1 MGTSV
6 TNLTIGESGYAFV
19 VSHNGDIIMSK
30 NLTVDEAGHVVGT
43 RNLFEDPIKAVH
55 TIAEKIAAGE
65 RGVEQVT
72 FEGNE
77 VYLAYE
83 SMENMPWSVVT
94 TVSINEVLA
103 PAKIGEHRIAALADA
118 ANEDIS
124 GIIRPTAI
132 LFLCSI
138 VVAIAPTLGYANSV
152 RITRPLSKLTD
163 HVKQISHGD
172 LNSKIDIN
180 TGDEI
185 QTLGDAFN
193 KMTDDMNQYIR
204 DLTSVTAERE
214 RHGAAMNV
222 ATQIQRDMLPNIFPA
237 FPERKEFSIYA
248 TMNPAKEVGGDFYN
262 FFMVDDSHLGVV
274 MADVSGKGV
283 PAALFMVIA
292 KTIIKNQ
299 ALAGDPPDQV
309 FTHANDQLCEN
320 NGEGLFVTAF
330 MGLLNLNTGDFT
342 YVNAG
347 HNPPLLRRS
356 GGNYEYL
363 KLDPGFVLAD
373 LDGMVHDSTT
383 LKLGDG
389 DTLFLYTDGVT
400 EALNV
405 QQELYGEERL
415 QTALNDPAGRDL
427 HVNQLLP
434 CISGQLADFAQGAD
448 QADDITMLGLTFHTD
463 DQPVKDPIPGMK
475 TMTVPAATDQ
485 LEAVQAFVA
494 EQLSILDCP
503 PEAMIQLQIAVEEL
517 FVNIAHYAYHPEN
530 GVAVVGCDLD
540 KDNPSITI
548 QFRDWGTPFNP
559 LAKQD
564 ADITLSADERDIGG
578 LGIYMVKEYIDE
590 VTYAY
595 EDGQNVLTMKK
606 KL

>member
-1 MGTSV
+1 M
-6 TNLTIGESGYAFV
+6 
-19 VSHNGDIIMSK
+19 
-30 NLTVDEAGHVVGT
+30 
-43 RNLFEDPIKAVH
+43 
-55 TIAEKIAAGE
+55 
-65 RGVEQVT
+65 
-72 FEGNE
+72 
-77 VYLAYE
+77 
-83 SMENMPWSVVT
+83 
-94 TVSINEVLA
+94 
-103 PAKIGEHRIAALADA
+103 
-118 ANEDIS
+118 
-124 GIIRPTAI
+124 
-132 LFLCSI
+132 
-138 VVAIAPTLGYANSV
+138 
-152 RITRPLSKLTD
+152 
-163 HVKQISHGD
+163 KQISHGD

-373 LDGMVHDSTT
+373 LNGMVHDSTT

-389 DTLFLYTDGVT
+389 DTLFLY
-400 EALNV
+400 
-405 QQELYGEERL
+405 
-415 QTALNDPAGRDL
+415 
-427 HVNQLLP
+427 
-434 CISGQLADFAQGAD
+434 
-448 QADDITMLGLTFHTD
+448 TD

>member
-389 DTLFLYTDGVT
+389 DTLFLYTD
-400 EALNV
+400 
-405 QQELYGEERL
+405 
-415 QTALNDPAGRDL
+415 
-427 HVNQLLP
+427 
-434 CISGQLADFAQGAD
+434 
-448 QADDITMLGLTFHTD
+448 

-595 EDGQNVLTMKK
+595 EDGQNVLTTKK